1 MFAFFWEVGA
11 NNRKSRTREN
21 IMSAS
26 RIADDKSAPRGVAR
40 TYINLRNGFMKTGG
54 MVLDISSG
62 GVDVEMH
69 NTSGMNFG
77 DKVELHSEEIGY
89 IDGMI
94 RWVKPRRIGIEFDR
108 TTNNA
113 AKVAAFL
120 KNAQF

>member
-11 NNRKSRTREN
+11 NNRKSRTRKN
-21 IMSAS
+21 IMPAS

-54 MVLDISSG
+54 IVLDISSG

>member
-11 NNRKSRTREN
+11 NNRNSRTREN
-21 IMSAS
+21 IMPAS